1 MSKHTLPK
9 SNILD
14 ILYIRADF
22 SALGDCL
29 KLINSNLRNEEGGRI
44 LHCDGGLKFCAQL
57 VFLNWYVLSYKLL
70 CYRLIH
76 RSVDR
81 WVLGHIY
88 NMKNQLCAGLGSRAS
103 TVKKIG
109 GQLWATFEGGF
120 FMFCGAKK
128 NIFFKYCSVRTKKL
142 HKMKVRQPKKI
153 FKI

>member
-57 VFLNWYVLSYKLL
+57 VFLNWYVLSHKVL

-81 WVLGHIY
+81 WVLGHIH
-88 NMKNQLCAGLGSRAS
+88 NMKNQFLAGLGSRAS
-103 TVKKIG
+103 TGKKFG
-109 GQLWATFEGGF
+109 ADYEQHLRAVFLCFQGQ
-120 FMFCGAKK
+120 K
-128 NIFFKYCSVRTKKL
+128 IFFLKISYRL
-142 HKMKVRQPKKI
+142 HWKVA
-153 FKI
+153 

>member
-57 VFLNWYVLSYKLL
+57 VFLNWYVLSHKVL

-81 WVLGHIY
+81 WVLGHIH
-88 NMKNQLCAGLGSRAS
+88 NMKNQFLAGLGSRAS
-103 TVKKIG
+103 TGK
-109 GQLWATFEGGF
+109 
-120 FMFCGAKK
+120 
-128 NIFFKYCSVRTKKL
+128 KKL
-142 HKMKVRQPKKI
+142 GPIVSNFFWLFSCFHGQKINLKVFSKI
-153 FKI
+153 L